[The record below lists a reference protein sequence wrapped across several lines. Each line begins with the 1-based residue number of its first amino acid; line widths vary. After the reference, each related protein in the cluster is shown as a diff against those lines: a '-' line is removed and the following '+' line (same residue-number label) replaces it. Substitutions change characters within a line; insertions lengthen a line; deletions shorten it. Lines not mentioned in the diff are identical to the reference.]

1 MLERTSG
8 FGRRLRRVK
17 VGVLVV
23 VRWHHGWWWCSSG
36 TCDETSGYCW
46 LQPPAAAGAAR
57 MCAEEL
63 SGLQERE
70 VEAGSE
76 SEEEDDKGK
85 L

>member
-1 MLERTSG
+1 
-8 FGRRLRRVK
+8 
-17 VGVLVV
+17 
-23 VRWHHGWWWCSSG
+23 
-36 TCDETSGYCW
+36 
-46 LQPPAAAGAAR
+46 

-76 SEEEDDKGK
+76 SEEEDVEGK

>member
-1 MLERTSG
+1 V
-8 FGRRLRRVK
+8 RRDLR
-17 VGVLVV
+17 VL
-23 VRWHHGWWWCSSG
+23 
-36 TCDETSGYCW
+36 
-46 LQPPAAAGAAR
+46 LR

-76 SEEEDDKGK
+76 SEEEDDEGK